1 MKLKRILSLALSGV
15 LAVSMLTACGF
26 GGNADKLPGKNEVT
40 PVSLTLAVNSAINS
54 KPKFESDNT
63 LSKAVQS
70 AASTLTANQVAAEG
84 LAPQAILDMVRQMTY
99 TGAKPE
105 LDNPAAWSAYGSDAS
120 FSTVRIYKGDYDTAT
135 VANKIK
141 TDVVDKIDLDEKK
154 ATEGKTTEGKDFTC
168 EYDCYVAG
176 CKVTVAEAAA
186 DGSDVT
192 VWVVGIQI
200 DRDAEA
206 KES

>member
-40 PVSLTLAVNSAINS
+40 PVSMTLAVNSAINS
-54 KPKFESDNT
+54 KPKFESDST

-70 AASTLTANQVAAEG
+70 AASTLTANQVATVDT

-99 TGAKPE
+99 TSVKKE
-105 LDNPAAWSAYGSDAS
+105 LDTPAAWSAYDSDAS

-141 TDVVDKIDLDEKK
+141 SDVVDQIKLTDSK
-154 ATEGKTTEGKDFTC
+154 ATTGDGFTC
-168 EYDCYVAG
+168 EYDCYVAA

-206 KES
+206 KEA

>member
-70 AASTLTANQVAAEG
+70 AASTLTANQVATVDT

-99 TGAKPE
+99 TSAKGE
-105 LDNPAAWSAYGSDAS
+105 LDTPAAWSAYNSDAS

-141 TDVVDKIDLDEKK
+141 SDVVDKIKLTDGK
-154 ATEGKTTEGKDFTC
+154 ATEGEGFTC
-168 EYDCYVAG
+168 EYDCYVAA
-176 CKVTVAEAAA
+176 CKVTVAEASA

-206 KES
+206 KDS

>member
-40 PVSLTLAVNSAINS
+40 PVSMTLAVNSAINS

-70 AASTLTANQVAAEG
+70 AASTLTANQVKTVDTI
-84 LAPQAILDMVRQMTY
+84 APQAILDMVRQMTY
-99 TGAKPE
+99 TSAKGE
-105 LDNPAAWSAYGSDAS
+105 LDNPAAWSAFNSDAS

-141 TDVVDKIDLDEKK
+141 TDVVDKIALTSDK
-154 ATEGKTTEGKDFTC
+154 ATKGNDFTC
-168 EYDCYVAG
+168 DYDCYVAG

-200 DRDAEA
+200 DRDAKA
-206 KES
+206 VKS

>member
-99 TGAKPE
+99 TSAKSE
-105 LDNPAAWSAYGSDAS
+105 LDKPAAWSAHDSDAS

-141 TDVVDKIDLDEKK
+141 TDVVDKIALTSEK
-154 ATEGKTTEGKDFTC
+154 ATEGNDFTC
-168 EYDCYVAG
+168 DYDCYVAG

-206 KES
+206 ANS

>member
-84 LAPQAILDMVRQMTY
+84 LAPRAILDMVRQMTY
-99 TGAKPE
+99 TSAKPE
-105 LDNPAAWSAYGSDAS
+105 LDNPAAWSAYNSDAS

-141 TDVVDKIDLDEKK
+141 TDVVDKIALTSEK
-154 ATEGKTTEGKDFTC
+154 ATEGNDFTC
-168 EYDCYVAG
+168 DYDCYGAG

-206 KES
+206 ANS

>member
-84 LAPQAILDMVRQMTY
+84 LAPRAILDMVRQMTY
-99 TGAKPE
+99 TSAKPE
-105 LDNPAAWSAYGSDAS
+105 LDNPAAWSAYNSDAS

-141 TDVVDKIDLDEKK
+141 TDVVDKIALTSEK
-154 ATEGKTTEGKDFTC
+154 ATEGNDFTC
-168 EYDCYVAG
+168 DYDCYVAG

-206 KES
+206 ANS

>member
-84 LAPQAILDMVRQMTY
+84 LARQAILDMVRQMTY
-99 TGAKPE
+99 TSAKSE
-105 LDNPAAWSAYGSDAS
+105 LDNPAAWSAYDSDAS
-120 FSTVRIYKGDYDTAT
+120 YSTVRIYKGDYDTAT

-141 TDVVDKIDLDEKK
+141 TDVVDKIALTSKK
-154 ATEGKTTEGKDFTC
+154 ATEGNDFTC
-168 EYDCYVAG
+168 DYDCYVAG

-206 KES
+206 ANS

>member
-15 LAVSMLTACGF
+15 LAVTMLTACGF

-40 PVSLTLAVNSAINS
+40 LVSLTLAVNSAINS

-105 LDNPAAWSAYGSDAS
+105 LDNPAAWSAYDGDAS

-154 ATEGKTTEGKDFTC
+154 ATEGKDFTC

>member
-84 LAPQAILDMVRQMTY
+84 LARQAILDMVRQMTY
-99 TGAKPE
+99 TSAKSE
-105 LDNPAAWSAYGSDAS
+105 LDNPAAWSAYDSDAS

-135 VANKIK
+135 VANKVK
-141 TDVVDKIDLDEKK
+141 TDVVDKIALTSKK
-154 ATEGKTTEGKDFTC
+154 ATEGNDFTC
-168 EYDCYVAG
+168 DYDCYVAG

-206 KES
+206 ANS

>member
-70 AASTLTANQVAAEG
+70 AASTLTANQVATVDT

-99 TGAKPE
+99 TSVKKE
-105 LDNPAAWSAYGSDAS
+105 LDTPTAWSAYNSDAS
-120 FSTVRIYKGDYDTAT
+120 FSTVRIYKGDYDIAT
-135 VANKIK
+135 VANKLK
-141 TDVVDKIDLDEKK
+141 TDVIDKIDLTNKK
-154 ATEGKTTEGKDFTC
+154 ATEDTGFTC

>member
-84 LAPQAILDMVRQMTY
+84 LARQAILDMVRQMTY
-99 TGAKPE
+99 TSAKSE
-105 LDNPAAWSAYGSDAS
+105 LDNPAAWSAYDSDAS

-141 TDVVDKIDLDEKK
+141 TDVVDKIALTSKK
-154 ATEGKTTEGKDFTC
+154 ATEGNDFTC
-168 EYDCYVAG
+168 DYDCYVAG

-206 KES
+206 ANS

>member
-99 TGAKPE
+99 TSAKPE
-105 LDNPAAWSAYGSDAS
+105 LDNPAAWSAVNSDAS

-141 TDVVDKIDLDEKK
+141 TDVVDKIALTSEK
-154 ATEGKTTEGKDFTC
+154 ATEGNNFTC
-168 EYDCYVAG
+168 DYDCYVAG

-200 DRDAEA
+200 DRDAEEA
-206 KES
+206 DS

>member
-99 TGAKPE
+99 TGAKSE

-120 FSTVRIYKGDYDTAT
+120 FSTVRIYKGDYDIAT

-154 ATEGKTTEGKDFTC
+154 ATEGKDFTC

>member
-70 AASTLTANQVAAEG
+70 AASTLTANQVATVDT

-99 TGAKPE
+99 TSAKGE
-105 LDNPAAWSAYGSDAS
+105 LDNPAAWSAFDSDAS

-141 TDVVDKIDLDEKK
+141 TDVVDKIALTSEK
-154 ATEGKTTEGKDFTC
+154 ATEGNNFTC
-168 EYDCYVAG
+168 DYDCYVAG

-200 DRDAEA
+200 DRDAEEA
-206 KES
+206 DS

>member
-99 TGAKPE
+99 TSAKPE
-105 LDNPAAWSAYGSDAS
+105 LDNPAAWSAFNSDAS

-141 TDVVDKIDLDEKK
+141 TDVVDKIALTSEK
-154 ATEGKTTEGKDFTC
+154 ATEGNNFTC
-168 EYDCYVAG
+168 DYDCYVAG

-200 DRDAEA
+200 DRDAEEA
-206 KES
+206 DS

>member
-84 LAPQAILDMVRQMTY
+84 LAPRAILDMVRQMTY
-99 TGAKPE
+99 TSAKSE
-105 LDNPAAWSAYGSDAS
+105 LDNPAAWSAYNSDAS

-141 TDVVDKIDLDEKK
+141 TDVVDKIALTSKK
-154 ATEGKTTEGKDFTC
+154 ATEGNNFTC
-168 EYDCYVAG
+168 DYDCYVAG

-206 KES
+206 ANS